1 MRACIE
7 LQRDYGWGPVRM
19 LRGRLEQDGY
29 QVTEIRSS
37 SRILLAVTGGGRP
50 GRETEPEGVTA
61 GVPQRAPYGVL
72 PVLPAL
78 APLLPG
84 KGLAKGSVVAVDR
97 AGTLC
102 VALMAGPSQSGMW
115 CGVAGM
121 PDAGIAAAAEAG
133 AEPGRM
139 MLVPEPGP
147 RWAEVA
153 ATMLDACAV
162 VLLRPPGRAPAQAR
176 RRLETA
182 ARRSGAAL
190 IVAGAWDGAPV
201 WLHVTRQQW
210 DGIGDGY
217 GQLHARRAEVIAEGR
232 GALVRPRRAWLWL
245 PGPDGKITAAA
256 TPADSRARSTHAGD
270 WRRTGSG

>member
-7 LQRDYGWGPVRM
+7 LPRDYGWGPVRI
-19 LRGRLEQDGY
+19 LRGRMEDDGY

-37 SRILLAVTGGGRP
+37 SRILLAVTGGRP

-61 GVPQRAPYGVL
+61 GVPQRAPYDVL

-84 KGLAKGSVVAVDR
+84 GGLAKGSVVAVES
-97 AGTLC
+97 AGALC
-102 VALMAGPSQSGMW
+102 LALIAGPSQAGMW

-121 PDAGIAAAAEAG
+121 PHLGIVAAAEAG

-162 VLLRPPGRAPAQAR
+162 VLLRPPGRAPPQAR

-182 ARRSGAAL
+182 TRRSGAAL
-190 IVAGAWDGAPV
+190 IVAGTWDGAPV
-201 WLHVTRQQW
+201 RLHVARQQW
-210 DGIGDGY
+210 DGIGDGH
-217 GQLHARRAEVIAEGR
+217 GRLRARRAEVIAEGR
-232 GALVRPRRAWLWL
+232 ARWCGRAAAWLWL
-245 PGPDGKITAAA
+245 PGPDGKIIAAA
-256 TPADSRARSTHAGD
+256 GPADSRNWGTGEGG

>member
-7 LQRDYGWGPVRM
+7 LPRDYGWGPVRI
-19 LRGRLEQDGY
+19 LRGRIEDDGY
-29 QVTEIRSS
+29 QVTEIRSPS
-37 SRILLAVTGGGRP
+37 HIRLAVTGGSRA
-50 GRETEPEGVTA
+50 GRETEPEGVMA
-61 GVPQRAPYGVL
+61 GVPQQAPHDVL

-84 KGLAKGSVVAVDR
+84 KGLAKASVVAVDR

-102 VALMAGPSQSGMW
+102 VALIAGPSQAGMW

-121 PDAGIAAAAEAG
+121 PDLGIVAAAEAG

-147 RWAEVA
+147 QWAEVA
-153 ATMLDACAV
+153 AAMLDACAV
-162 VLLRPPGRAPAQAR
+162 VLLRPPGRPPAQAR

-190 IVAGAWDGAPV
+190 IVAGEWDGAPV
-201 WLHVTRQQW
+201 GLHVTRQQW

-217 GQLHARRAEVIAEGR
+217 GRLRARRAEVTAEGR

-256 TPADSRARSTHAGD
+256 TPADSRARGAGEGN
-270 WRRTGSG
+270 WHRTGSG

>member
-1 MRACIE
+1 MRVCIE
-7 LQRDYGWGPVRM
+7 LPRDYGWGPVRILCRRM
-19 LRGRLEQDGY
+19 ERDGY
-29 QVTEIRSS
+29 HVTEIRSPS
-37 SRILLAVTGGGRP
+37 HILLAITGGSRP
-50 GRETEPEGVTA
+50 GREKPGGITA
-61 GVPQRAPYGVL
+61 GAPQRAPYDVL

-102 VALMAGPSQSGMW
+102 VALMAGPSQAGMW
-115 CGVAGM
+115 CGVTGM
-121 PDAGIAAAAEAG
+121 PDLGIVAAAEAG

-153 ATMLDACAV
+153 ATMLDACEV
-162 VLLRPPGRAPAQAR
+162 VLLRPPGRVPAAVR

-190 IVAGAWDGAPV
+190 IVAGTWDGAPV
-201 WLHVTRQQW
+201 RLHVARQQW

-217 GQLHARRAEVIAEGR
+217 GRLRARRAEVTAEGR
-232 GALVRPRRAWLWL
+232 GALVRPRRRWLWL
-245 PGPDGKITAAA
+245 PGPDGKIIAAA
-256 TPADSRARSTHAGD
+256 GPADSRTGGTGEGG